1 MVIICYEK
9 NEKEE
14 REMANYAKYTK
25 GAMGHML
32 KHYER
37 AKDENG
43 EYLKFGNQDID
54 TKKTDQNYN
63 LAPEHNQLDFIHNRL
78 DEVYCMNRKDINI
91 MCSWVVTA
99 PEDLKPEQENQ
110 FFQETYSFL
119 EGKYG
124 RENVVSSYVHKDE
137 KTPHMHFC
145 FMPVV
150 ADPKRGQKVS
160 AFECVKRKDLEQF
173 HEQLQHHLEGK
184 GISCSVINEATREG
198 NKAIKELKQG
208 TARQTLRKVRRAT
221 KEEQANLKNLQAEKI
236 ALNREIE
243 TLKGLKNIQGKVL
256 TSQQVKDIKTEGVLL
271 DDTKV
276 KISKTDL
283 ENLKKTAYMGETAN
297 KAYEASKSYLTKAEK
312 TLEAIEQKR
321 KEPLP
326 ERMERLKLKKQVED
340 YNKALEQ
347 CETPVKQAFRNALKA
362 VTEQQKQKDHKI
374 THER

>member
-1 MVIICYEK
+1 M
-9 NEKEE
+9 
-14 REMANYAKYTK
+14 MANYAKYTK

-54 TKKTDQNYN
+54 TKRTNQNYN
-63 LAPEHNQLDFIHNRL
+63 LAPAHNQLDFIHKRL
-78 DEVYCMNRKDINI
+78 DEVYCMNRKDVNV

-99 PEDLKPEQENQ
+99 PEDLKLEQEKQ

-124 RENVVSSYVHKDE
+124 RENVVSAYVHKDE

-150 ADPKRGQKVS
+150 ADLKRGQKVS
-160 AFECVKRKDLEQF
+160 AFECVKKKDLEQF
-173 HEQLQHHLEGK
+173 HEQLQRHLEK
-184 GISCSVINEATREG
+184 RGILCSVINEATREG

-208 TARQTLRKVRRAT
+208 TARQTLQKVRRAT
-221 KEEQANLKNLQAEKI
+221 KEEKSNLQNLQVEKQV
-236 ALNREIE
+236 LNREIE
-243 TLKGLKNIQGKVL
+243 ALKGLKNIQGKVL
-256 TSQQVKDIKTEGVLL
+256 TSQQVKNIKTESVMF

-297 KAYEASKSYLTKAEK
+297 KAYESAKGYLTKAEK
-312 TLEAIEQKR
+312 VLEVVEQKR
-321 KEPLP
+321 KEPTS
-326 ERMERLKLKKQVED
+326 ERMERLKLKQKIENYD
-340 YNKALEQ
+340 KALNQ
-347 CETPVKQAFRNALKA
+347 CDIPIQEAFRKALKT
-362 VTEQQKQKDHKI
+362 VTEPQLQKGHKI

>member
-1 MVIICYEK
+1 
-9 NEKEE
+9 
-14 REMANYAKYTK
+14 MANYAKYTR

-43 EYLKFGNQDID
+43 DYLKFGNQDID
-54 TKKTDQNYN
+54 TRKTEQNYN
-63 LAPEHNQLDFIHNRL
+63 LAPEHNQLDFIHQRL
-78 DEVYCMNRKDINI
+78 SEVYCMNRKDVNV

-99 PEDLKPEQENQ
+99 PEDLKPEQEKQ
-110 FFQETYSFL
+110 FFQESYAFL
-119 EGKYG
+119 ESKYG

-173 HEQLQHHLEGK
+173 HEALQRHLEEK
-184 GISCSVINEATREG
+184 GISCSVINEATKEG

-208 TARQTLRKVRRAT
+208 TARQTLQEVRRAT
-221 KEEQANLKNLQAEKI
+221 KAERDNLQAMQKQKT

-243 TLKGLKNIQGKVL
+243 ALKGLKNIQGKVL
-256 TSQQVKDIKTEGVLL
+256 TGQQIKDIKTEPIMF
-271 DDTKV
+271 DDTRV
-276 KISKTDL
+276 KISKADL
-283 ENLKKTAYMGETAN
+283 ADLKKTALMGDTAS
-297 KAYEASKSYLTKAEK
+297 KAYETAKGYLQKAEK
-312 TLEAIEQKR
+312 TLETVEQKR
-321 KEPLP
+321 KEPIP
-326 ERMERLKLKKQVED
+326 ERMERLKLKKKVED
-340 YNKALEQ
+340 YDKALER
-347 CETPVKQAFRNALKA
+347 CEPPVKQAFRTALKA
-362 VTEQQKQKDHKI
+362 VTEPQKQKGHKI

>member
-1 MVIICYEK
+1 
-9 NEKEE
+9 
-14 REMANYAKYTK
+14 MANYAKYTR

-37 AKDENG
+37 AKDADG
-43 EYLKFGNQDID
+43 QYLKFGNQDID
-54 TKKTDQNYN
+54 TKRTGQNYN
-63 LAPEHNQLDFIHNRL
+63 LAPSHNQLDFIHERL
-78 DEVYCMNRKDINI
+78 SEVYCMNRKDVNV

-99 PEDLKPEQENQ
+99 PEDLKPEQEKQ
-110 FFQETYSFL
+110 FFREAYSFL

-124 RENVVSSYVHKDE
+124 RENVVSAYVHKDE

-160 AFECVKRKDLEQF
+160 AYECVKKRDLEQF
-173 HEQLQHHLEGK
+173 HEELQRHLEEK

-208 TARQTLRKVRRAT
+208 TARQTLQKVRRAT
-221 KEEQANLKNLQAEKI
+221 KEEQANLKNLQAEKQ

-243 TLKGLKNIQGKVL
+243 ALKGLKNIQGKVL
-256 TSQQVKDIKTEGVLL
+256 TSQQVKDIKTESVMF

-276 KISKTDL
+276 KVSKADFD
-283 ENLKKTAYMGETAN
+283 NLRKTAYMGEAAN
-297 KAYEASKSYLTKAEK
+297 KAYEVAKGFLQKAEK
-312 TLEAIEQKR
+312 TMEAVEQKR
-321 KEPLP
+321 KEPIP
-326 ERMERLKLKKQVED
+326 ERMERLKLKKKVED
-340 YNKALEQ
+340 YDKALER
-347 CETPVKQAFRNALKA
+347 CDTPVKKAFRNALKA
-362 VTEQQKQKDHKI
+362 VTEPQKQKGHKI

>member
-1 MVIICYEK
+1 
-9 NEKEE
+9 
-14 REMANYAKYTK
+14 MANYAKYTK

-37 AKDENG
+37 AKDG
-43 EYLKFGNQDID
+43 EGNYLKFGNQDID
-54 TKKTDQNYN
+54 TRKTWQNYN
-63 LAPEHNQLDFIHNRL
+63 LAPSHNQLDFIHERL
-78 DEVYCMNRKDINI
+78 SEVYCMNRKDVNV

-99 PEDLKPEQENQ
+99 PEDLKPEQEKK

-119 EGKYG
+119 EEKYG

-160 AFECVKRKDLEQF
+160 AYECVKKKDLEQF
-173 HEQLQHHLEGK
+173 HEELQHHLEKK
-184 GISCSVINEATREG
+184 GISCSIINEATKEG

-208 TARQTLRKVRRAT
+208 TARQTLQKVRRAT
-221 KEEQANLKNLQAEKI
+221 KEEQTNLQNLQAEKK

-243 TLKGLKNIQGKVL
+243 ALKGLKNIQGEVL
-256 TSQQVKDIKTEGVLL
+256 TSQQVKDIKTEPVMF

-283 ENLKKTAYMGETAN
+283 ADLKKTAYMGETAN
-297 KAYEASKSYLTKAEK
+297 KVYEAAKDCLQKAER
-312 TLEAIEQKR
+312 TMEAAEQKR
-321 KEPLP
+321 KEPVL
-326 ERMERLKLKKQVED
+326 ERMERLKLKKKVED
-340 YNKALEQ
+340 YDKALDRCNAPIQ
-347 CETPVKQAFRNALKA
+347 QAFRNALKA
-362 VTEQQKQKDHKI
+362 VTEPQKQKGHNI
-374 THER
+374 FHER

>member
-1 MVIICYEK
+1 
-9 NEKEE
+9 
-14 REMANYAKYTK
+14 MANYAKYTK

-37 AKDENG
+37 AKDADG
-43 EYLKFGNQDID
+43 QYLKFGNQDID
-54 TKKTDQNYN
+54 TKRTGQNYN
-63 LAPEHNQLDFIHNRL
+63 LAPSHNQLDFIHKRL
-78 DEVYCMNRKDINI
+78 SEVYCMNRKDVNV

-99 PEDLKPEQENQ
+99 PEDLKPEQEKQ
-110 FFQETYSFL
+110 FFQEAYSFL

-150 ADPKRGQKVS
+150 SDPKRGQKVS
-160 AFECVKRKDLEQF
+160 AYECVKKRDLEQF
-173 HEQLQHHLEGK
+173 HEQLQRHLDAR

-208 TARQTLRKVRRAT
+208 TARQTLQKVRRAT
-221 KEEQANLKNLQAEKI
+221 KEEQDSLKNLKAEKK

-243 TLKGLKNIQGKVL
+243 ALKSLKSIQGKVL
-256 TSQQVKDIKTEGVLL
+256 DSQQVKEIRTESVMF

-276 KISKTDL
+276 KISKQDL

-297 KAYEASKSYLTKAEK
+297 RAYEASKNYLAKAEK
-312 TLEAIEQKR
+312 TLEVIEQRK
-321 KEPLP
+321 KEPIP

-340 YNKALEQ
+340 YDKALER
-347 CETPVKQAFRNALKA
+347 CDTPVRQAFRNALKA
-362 VTEQQKQKDHKI
+362 VTEPQKQKGHKI
-374 THER
+374 TSER